1 MEQALG
7 SLLPIGVAAAL
18 SSVPIMAT
26 ILILLSEQRNKSAAP
41 FLVGWVLGALILVS
55 VGTIAANSIP
65 QPRPRHSDTTA
76 GVLQILLGAALVV
89 LSLRAMLRR
98 GVSAGGQ
105 ASKWTEMVGGFGA
118 VKSFGL
124 ALALNLRPKGLIL
137 TAAASLALRSAEL
150 DVGDTA
156 VLVVVYSAIATSTVT
171 IPILATLVSPD
182 RMEPRLIDARDW
194 LDEHGD
200 VVTATIMLMIGVII
214 IGSGIGKL

>member
-26 ILILLSEQRNKSAAP
+26 ILILLSDKRNRSALP
-41 FLVGWVLGALILVS
+41 FLVGWVLGAIILVS

-65 QPRPRHSDTTA
+65 QPRPRHADTTA
-76 GVLQILLGAALVV
+76 GVLEILLGAVLVV
-89 LSLRAMLRR
+89 FSLRAMFSR
-98 GVSAGGQ
+98 GASIGGS
-105 ASKWTEMVGGFGA
+105 ASKWAEAVGGFGA
-118 VKSFGL
+118 AKSFGL
-124 ALALNLRPKGLIL
+124 GLALNIRPKGLIL
-137 TAAASLALRSAEL
+137 SAAASLALRSAKL
-150 DVGDTA
+150 DVEETA

-171 IPILATLVSPD
+171 IPIVAALVSPD
-182 RMEPRLIDARDW
+182 TMEPRLINGRDW
-194 LDEHGD
+194 LDEHGY